1 MESAHENRSRI
12 AIPPRAHPLV
22 RALYRA
28 MAEKGVTYDQLAA
41 RSGVKKSRAKA
52 WRSDNS
58 PGINAIQAT
67 LNVVGLQALP
77 VPGRL
82 DVLPPALAADLEAV
96 GARHGI
102 PAPIAELMMVAAD
115 QSPTS

>member
-41 RSGVKKSRAKA
+41 RSGVKKSRVKA
-52 WRSDNS
+52 WRTDNAC
-58 PGINAIQAT
+58 GVNAIQAA

-77 VPGRL
+77 VPHL
-82 DVLPPALAADLEAV
+82 DILPPALAVDLEAI
-96 GARHGI
+96 GARYGTA
-102 PAPIAELMMVAAD
+102 APIAELMMVAAD
-115 QSPTS
+115 RSPTS